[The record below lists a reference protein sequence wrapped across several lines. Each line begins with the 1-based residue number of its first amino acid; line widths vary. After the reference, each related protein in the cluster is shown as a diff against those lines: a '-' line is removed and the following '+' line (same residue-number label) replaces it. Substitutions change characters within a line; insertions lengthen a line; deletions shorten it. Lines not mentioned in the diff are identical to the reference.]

1 MEIIKRSEKRKQK
14 KEQGNQAAAI
24 LKIMKRYMPDFWEM
38 VEGMED
44 PRNQSYITYNQKVMI
59 AVVLLKSL
67 TGLKSMNEM
76 TDVFNT
82 DEYIHNIGLMCGEKD
97 LEEIPHMVT
106 VNNYLSGLEPEN
118 LDRIRYEIVYG
129 LIRCRAFENAR
140 FRKKWM
146 VIVDGTRLCSF
157 RKQNDRHCLH
167 VTHKNKETGEEH
179 TTWFHNV
186 LEAKIILGEDLYVS
200 IASEFIENEAEDAER
215 QKNMNAEEIKQDCE
229 SKAFKRLAA
238 KLKKQ
243 FPRLPVC
250 ILADGLYTTEPVFSI
265 CEENGWDYIIRLKE
279 GAMPAAAGEFHELK
293 DRDKKNQTK
302 SKTIY
307 KKEKQDI
314 EIECGKTVKWV
325 NEVAAEK
332 RNLNFLELAETRTK
346 RKKGETEWEESKG
359 FLWVTNIRITKNNAE
374 KIADAGRKRWKI
386 ENQGFN
392 NQKNHRFHV
401 THVNSFD
408 YTAMKNHYLIIQIAD
423 IIRQLFELRCFH
435 DKGIK
440 EKIKNISSRLL
451 HEFSEPLAEEDIL
464 TTNQVMPDPVSL

>member
-1 MEIIKRSEKRKQK
+1 
-14 KEQGNQAAAI
+14 
-24 LKIMKRYMPDFWEM
+24 MKRYMPNLWKLI
-38 VEGMED
+38 EGMKD
-44 PRNQSYITYNQKVMI
+44 PRNQSYITYSQKVMI

-82 DEYIHNIGLMCGEKD
+82 DEYIHNIGLMCGEKE

-106 VNNYLSGLEPEN
+106 INNYLSGLDPEN
-118 LDRIRYEIVYG
+118 LDQVRYQIVYG

-157 RKQNDRHCLH
+157 RKQNDEHCLH

-186 LEAKIILGEDLYVS
+186 LEAKIILGDGLYVS
-200 IASEFIENEAEDAER
+200 IASEFIENEAEDTER
-215 QKNMNAEEIKQDCE
+215 QKSMNAEEIKQDCE
-229 SKAFKRLAA
+229 SKAFKRLAK

-265 CEENGWDYIIRLKE
+265 CEENGWDYIIRLKD
-279 GAMPAAAGEFHELK
+279 GAMPAVAGEFHSLK
-293 DRDKKNQTK
+293 DRDKKNKVEAAQK
-302 SKTIY
+302 NKN
-307 KKEKQDI
+307 KEQGI
-314 EIECGKTVKWV
+314 ETECTKTVKWV
-325 NEVAAEK
+325 NEVATEK
-332 RNLNFLELAETRTK
+332 RTLNILELVETKTK
-346 RKKGETEWEESKG
+346 KIGNKRNEESKE
-359 FLWVTNIRITKNNAE
+359 FRWVTNIRITKSNAE
-374 KIADAGRKRWKI
+374 KIAGAGRKRWKI

-392 NQKNHRFHV
+392 NQKNHRFEI

-423 IIRQLFELRCFH
+423 MIRQLFELRCFH

-451 HEFSEPLAEEDIL
+451 HVFGEPLAEEDIL
-464 TTNQVMPDPVSL
+464 TTNQVMPDTVPL